1 MNIIDKII
9 KGLMLSETNDDNK
22 QVISYIK
29 KWIKDNNVNDVEIII
44 FQSLWDDILVDNYYN
59 VLFNEDEFK
68 SIVTIVSDKKFD
80 KFSEYYKSKITPVI
94 FDNYKSIDKLSVGPD
109 VLAYGPLDLD
119 NEMDDEYPYWLILK
133 IK

>member
-1 MNIIDKII
+1 M
-9 KGLMLSETNDDNK
+9 DNK

-29 KWIKDNNVNDVEIII
+29 KWVEDNNVNDVNIII
-44 FQSLWDDILVDNYYN
+44 FRSLLDDILEDNYYN
-59 VLFNEDEFK
+59 VLFNENEFK
-68 SIVTIVSDKKFD
+68 SIVTIVSDKKFE
-80 KFSEYYKSKITPVI
+80 KLSKKYRSIIKPVI
-94 FDNYKSIDKLSVGPD
+94 FDNYKSIDILSVGPD

>member
-1 MNIIDKII
+1 MTIIDKII

-29 KWIKDNNVNDVEIII
+29 KWVEDNNVNDVEIII
-44 FQSLWDDILVDNYYN
+44 LSSLWDDILVDNYYN
-59 VLFNEDEFK
+59 LLFNENEFK
-68 SIVTIVSDKKFD
+68 SIVTIVSDKRFKEI
-80 KFSEYYKSKITPVI
+80 SEKYRSIIKPVI

-119 NEMDDEYPYWLILK
+119 NEMDDDYPYWLILK